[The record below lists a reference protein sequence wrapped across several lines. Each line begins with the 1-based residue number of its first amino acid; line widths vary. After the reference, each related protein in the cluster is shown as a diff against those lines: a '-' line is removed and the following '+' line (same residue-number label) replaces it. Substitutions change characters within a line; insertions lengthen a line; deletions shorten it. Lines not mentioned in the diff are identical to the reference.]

1 MATNLGWEFYKG
13 YFKNI
18 DYNNLSN
25 PNNETITNEKI
36 ERLLHQ
42 NQIFLTNEK
51 DEMIGNIHFKA
62 TTTYPGL
69 LLGSGY
75 LHELPDVKGQLILGF
90 DFDYTTGLPIIRGS
104 SIKGVLRSAF
114 QEKEYIKEILKDENI
129 DISELE
135 KEICDNSELEKEI
148 FDNND
153 IFFDAQIIKIQNTL
167 LADDYLAP
175 HKEITKD
182 PIPLR
187 FLKLAPNVT
196 FRFDFELS
204 DGIISKEQKRE
215 LFKTILE
222 DLGVGAKTNVGY
234 GKLEDFENIQTPE
247 EKMEEELQRKESK
260 FQEVM
265 KSERI
270 EDLERFK
277 IDYQYKTEEI
287 DKKIEELKTNLAIS
301 EIQRAFDNLDKSN
314 KKHIE
319 SFIKKYENNEK
330 AQQFINQLKNNNS
343 KQNNTSIDDIIK
355 ITKFKPLQ
363 NKLKNISLS
372 NEDKE
377 ILKNH
382 ILNNMEKLKKRKQFP
397 FGVLKPIFGED
408 ETNNIADELGLK

>member
-135 KEICDNSELEKEI
+135 KEI

-187 FLKLAPNVT
+187 FLKVAPNVT

-234 GKLEDFENIQTPE
+234 GKFYIP
-247 EKMEEELQRKESK
+247 
-260 FQEVM
+260 
-265 KSERI
+265 
-270 EDLERFK
+270 
-277 IDYQYKTEEI
+277 
-287 DKKIEELKTNLAIS
+287 
-301 EIQRAFDNLDKSN
+301 
-314 KKHIE
+314 
-319 SFIKKYENNEK
+319 
-330 AQQFINQLKNNNS
+330 
-343 KQNNTSIDDIIK
+343 
-355 ITKFKPLQ
+355 ITKSDNPIENYKKPNQDLFK
-363 NKLKNISLS
+363 KLKELNLS
-372 NEDKE
+372 NEKKKEYFEIFQKKFTNEDKNG
-377 ILKNH
+377 KW
-382 ILNNMEKLKKRKQFP
+382 MKK
-397 FGVLKPIFGED
+397 I
-408 ETNNIADELGLK
+408 TNLLMN